1 MQIFFLN
8 HKFKILIFLI
18 LLIIIFY
25 RSPYIL
31 LNGRFYAEEGSF
43 WFRNSYLFGPIVG
56 ITQVFWGSSYFN
68 IWPNIATVFASF
80 VPLEYAPLVTVYF
93 ALFVKVYLFFFI
105 IFSKSIFIK
114 TNLDRFL
121 ISLIILVSPAMIP
134 SIWLNTLTSQ
144 ISFTIICIFI
154 IFQNEDYKNKFNYFS
169 PVILLISSLS
179 SVLPL
184 LLTPFYLVKFLTKKN
199 KFNFINLTIL
209 ILTGLFQSFIFL
221 FSKLNNLDLAGE
233 QTRFLLSFEKLINFY
248 YNVLAK
254 PIFGREL
261 TQMVYFKF
269 MQNINFIV
277 IILIFSLLMIVYLSK
292 NLKSFKKDKI
302 FIILLMLFILNSLFA
317 FFGSK
322 MLEVQ
327 GRYAVV
333 PAIILI
339 LSIYR
344 LSQITEKINKFFCLT
359 IIIISISAGFYEFKN
374 NNKFSHYLVCINCPD
389 WKKEVSKWKK
399 NKTYLLEI
407 WPYGRKKMRLY

>member
-1 MQIFFLN
+1 MQTLFLN
-8 HKFKILIFLI
+8 HKFKIVIFLI

-43 WFRNSYLFGPIVG
+43 WFRNSYLFGPFVG

-105 IFSKSIFIK
+105 IFFKSNFIK
-114 TNLDRFL
+114 TDLDRFL
-121 ISLIILVSPAMIP
+121 ITLIILVSPAMIP

-144 ISFTIICIFI
+144 VYFTIICIFI
-154 IFQNEDYKNKFNYFS
+154 IFQNEDYKSKFNYFS

-184 LLTPFYLVKFLTKKN
+184 LLTPFYIAKYFNKKN
-199 KFNFINLTIL
+199 KFNFINLIIL

-221 FSKLNNLDLAGE
+221 YSKLNNLDLAGE
-233 QTRFLLSFEKLINFY
+233 QTRFLLSFEKLMNFF

-261 TQMVYFKF
+261 TQIVYLKF
-269 MQNINFIV
+269 IENINFI
-277 IILIFSLLMIVYLSK
+277 IIIFVFTLLIIIYFFK
-292 NLKSFKKDKI
+292 NLQFFKKDKI
-302 FIILLMLFILNSLFA
+302 FITLAMLFIIHSLFA

-333 PAIILI
+333 PAVLLI

-344 LSQITEKINKFFCLT
+344 LGQITVKLNKFFCLT
-359 IIIISISAGFYEFKN
+359 IIIISILTGFYEFKN
-374 NNKFSHYLVCINCPD
+374 NNKFSHYLVCIDCPD
-389 WKKEVSKWKK
+389 WKNEVYKWKK
-399 NKTYLLEI
+399 NKNYLLEI